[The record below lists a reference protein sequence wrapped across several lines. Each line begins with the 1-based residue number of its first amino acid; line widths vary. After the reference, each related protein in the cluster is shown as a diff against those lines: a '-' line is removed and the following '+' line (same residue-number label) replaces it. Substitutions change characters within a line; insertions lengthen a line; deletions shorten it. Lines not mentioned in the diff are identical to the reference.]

1 MFDTLAIGSIGETQL
16 VVAQEHTAAHL
27 GSGLLPVL
35 ATPQMIALMEG
46 AAVEAVARAIPEG
59 YQTVGIAL
67 DVRHL
72 AATPIGGQVT
82 ARAELIEID
91 RAKLTYRVE
100 AFDAAG
106 KIGEGQHQRFVV
118 EVARFMRGADK
129 RAAAEGDGS

>member
-46 AAVEAVARAIPEG
+46 AAVEAVATALPEG

-72 AATPIGGQVT
+72 AATPIGGHVT

-91 RAKLTYRVE
+91 RARLVFRVE

-106 KIGEGQHQRFVV
+106 KIGEGEHQRFIV
-118 EVARFMRGADK
+118 EVERFMRRAQERGALQED
-129 RAAAEGDGS
+129 A